1 MKNWN
6 LNEKLKLIDFVK
18 NNPTFGYW
26 KLGKINGIGETSV
39 ANILKNEENIR
50 REFEKSEGKS
60 RESSYFLKILFIY
73 MSYLFLKN
81 RIN

>member
-6 LNEKLKLIDFVK
+6 LNEKIKLIDFAK

-26 KLGKINGIGETSV
+26 KLGEINGIEEKSI
-39 ANILKNEENIR
+39 ANILKNEKNIR
-50 REFEKSEGKS
+50 KEFEKFEGKS

-73 MSYLFLKN
+73 ISYFFLKN
-81 RIN
+81 LIN